1 MNDNHNPADTP
12 LHITM
17 DEPTQAQ
24 TQTPEAE
31 HHVPP
36 ALVNVLLAAFEK
48 HIDML
53 VETKFAQLVQNH
65 KTLALMDENMKDAI
79 TEMIDDA
86 IETALDGHTDDY
98 THHSEGD
105 IESTVSD
112 HFDYLI
118 RQGSHELVTTRE
130 LSEKVGD
137 VLDEILSDRINDA
150 LSGASIEITV

>member
-12 LHITM
+12 MPITM
-17 DEPTQAQ
+17 VEETN
-24 TQTPEAE
+24 EAPMPLRE
-31 HHVPP
+31 LGVLGDLMRILTRHVETLVDQRFA
-36 ALVNVLLAAFEK
+36 ALVES
-48 HIDML
+48 
-53 VETKFAQLVQNH
+53 H

-86 IETALDGHTDDY
+86 IETALDRHTDDSP
-98 THHSEGD
+98 HHSEGD

-112 HFDYLI
+112 HFEYLI
-118 RQGSHELVTTRE
+118 RQGNHELVTERQ

-150 LSGASIEITV
+150 LSGASIEISV